1 MAARSFRVADDD
13 LHSRTTIVPER
24 CDRGPGARETPSL
37 QRQNS
42 GERAV
47 ASLAVSEILGRS
59 AVMREV
65 FRLVAKAGPSDM
77 PALIEGESGTGKE
90 LVARALHHASL
101 RSNRPLITV
110 NCAALPEQ
118 LLESEFFGHEKGAFT
133 GAASAK
139 QGLFEA
145 ADGGTLFID
154 EIGELALSL
163 QAKLLRT
170 LEDGL
175 FRRVGSLKERH
186 ADVRIVAA
194 TNRQL
199 TKQVAEGRFRE
210 DLYYRLN
217 VLSIRLPPL
226 QERKGDIPLL
236 INAFLVGRWEIEP
249 EARAALEMYDWPGNV
264 RQLKNALGRAQVLA
278 DAGEIRIC
286 DLPREVVV
294 PTQLEGPS
302 RNASPAD
309 DLADRER
316 THVLEVLERE
326 GGNKVRTA
334 RALGIHRRTL
344 YRMLERYEAS
354 HNVDAK
360 PRRTV
365 GAHAM

>member
-1 MAARSFRVADDD
+1 
-13 LHSRTTIVPER
+13 
-24 CDRGPGARETPSL
+24 
-37 QRQNS
+37 
-42 GERAV
+42 
-47 ASLAVSEILGRS
+47 
-59 AVMREV
+59 
-65 FRLVAKAGPSDM
+65 M

-90 LVARALHHASL
+90 LVARALHQASG
-101 RSNRPLITV
+101 RADRPLVTV

-133 GAASAK
+133 GAAAAK
-139 QGLFEA
+139 LGLFET

-170 LEDGL
+170 LEDGS

-199 TKQVAEGRFRE
+199 AKQVAEGRFRE

-217 VLSIRLPPL
+217 VLSLRLPPL
-226 QERKGDIPLL
+226 RERVGDIPLL
-236 INAFLVGRWEIEP
+236 IDAFLVGRWEIEP
-249 EARAALEMYDWPGNV
+249 EARAALESYDWPGNV

-278 DAGEIRIC
+278 EGRVIRLC
-286 DLPREVVV
+286 DLPREVAA
-294 PTQLEGPS
+294 PIACSERPPKPD
-302 RNASPAD
+302 AAD
-309 DLADRER
+309 DLADREQA
-316 THVLEVLERE
+316 HVLEVLQRER
-326 GGNKVRTA
+326 GNKVRAA

-354 HNVDAK
+354 HKVDAG
-360 PRRTV
+360 PRRAAV
-365 GAHAM
+365 AHAV